1 MTSVMK
7 PIFNIQYLN
16 VRKLDISL
24 ECLTE
29 KLNWIIVSGIR
40 HDLNQDVFQSS
51 NIIVIITKFYFGSVL
66 W

>member
-40 HDLNQDVFQSS
+40 Q
-51 NIIVIITKFYFGSVL
+51 I
-66 W
+66 

>member
-29 KLNWIIVSGIR
+29 KLNWIIVSGMS
-40 HDLNQDVFQSS
+40 DLNQDVFQSS